1 MLSIKIDDK
10 EFYDGNTNRFTYV
23 KGQTLVLEHS
33 LISIS
38 KWESKFH
45 KSFLHNLKNLSKVES
60 QYYVRCMTI
69 TKNVP
74 DEVYMC
80 LSNKNI
86 EDINNYINDP
96 MTGTT
101 FSENNGRSDRRPV
114 TNELIYYQMIE
125 YGIPVEFERWHLNRL
140 LTLIK
145 VCSIKNQPPKKMGRT
160 ELANRNRALNA
171 KRRKQLNTT
180 G

>member
-10 EFYDGNTNRFTYV
+10 EFYDENTNKFTHI
-23 KGQTLVLEHS
+23 KGPTLVLEHS
-33 LISIS
+33 LISVS

-45 KSFLHNLKNLSKVES
+45 KSFLHNLKNLSQAES
-60 QYYVRCMTI
+60 QYYIRCMTI

-80 LSNKNI
+80 LSKKNI

-101 FSENNGRSDRRPV
+101 FSKSNGSSDRRPV

-140 LTLIK
+140 LTLIN